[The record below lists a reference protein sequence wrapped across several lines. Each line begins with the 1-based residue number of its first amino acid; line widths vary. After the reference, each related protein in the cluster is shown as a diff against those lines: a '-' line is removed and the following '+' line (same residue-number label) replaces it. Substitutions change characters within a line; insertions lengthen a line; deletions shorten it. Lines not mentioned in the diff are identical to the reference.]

1 MSSLSVNT
9 TLKWSLDANTYRL
22 AVIQAKGV
30 LQVASVTDG
39 GGDCH
44 ENTCKCSACFPFNA
58 TPPAPWIAGKR
69 RPLKTYKFADE
80 AAWRA
85 SLPKG
90 GQILITPYLTAVEK
104 KTVVPISG
112 SSDSEKLEKLFKRFK
127 ITRRVTTTSS
137 DLTRMNEQKALLA
150 RYEAALALGRGN
162 EADRSYYKKNLD
174 YWEAK
179 VASQTEE
186 QNTRESPMIWGR
198 QSRQAAFLIVDDQ
211 IKEIAYELYKGQPYI
226 VDLFGHRYKS
236 FAEMGDCL
244 NAKGKPR
251 INVQYRGQMI
261 PVSNLF

>member
-22 AVIQAKGV
+22 AVIQHKGV

-44 ENTCKCSACFPFNA
+44 PNTCTCLYCHPFNM
-58 TPPAPWIAGKR
+58 TPPAPWLAGKR
-69 RPLKTYKFADE
+69 RPLNTYKFADE

-127 ITRRVTTTSS
+127 ITRRVTTTTS
-137 DLTRMNEQKALLA
+137 DLTRMNEQKAVLA

-211 IKEIAYELYKGQPYI
+211 IKEIAYELYKGQTYI